1 MPAYPAGATNEIVR
15 IVNENSRT
23 LKFDDSGF
31 ESD

>member
-1 MPAYPAGATNEIVR
+1 MPTKPTGATNEIVR
-15 IVNENSRT
+15 IVNENSRA